1 MTATENQIW
10 RLIHNYWQVPL
21 APGRRLAHLMA
32 ASPCARVQDV
42 RWHLGVA
49 TDLERVFRE
58 VLTPRFV
65 MQMLRDLWA
74 VGALAEDDCRAIEE
88 AVLQCVD
95 KAGQWRPREE

>member
-1 MTATENQIW
+1 
-10 RLIHNYWQVPL
+10 
-21 APGRRLAHLMA
+21 
-32 ASPCARVQDV
+32 
-42 RWHLGVA
+42 
-49 TDLERVFRE
+49 VFRE